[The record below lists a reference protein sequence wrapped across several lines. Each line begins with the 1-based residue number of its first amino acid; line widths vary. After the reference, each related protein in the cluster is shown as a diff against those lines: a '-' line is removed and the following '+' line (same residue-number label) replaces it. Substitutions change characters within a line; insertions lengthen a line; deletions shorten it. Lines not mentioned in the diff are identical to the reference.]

1 MLHSQLQD
9 WWHSSLLSELYQG
22 QTTRSVLIKRTSG
35 TEETLMTTG
44 TVFQDNTSSFST
56 SVALYAVAST
66 APCLLQIY
74 FPIMTQGKVFEVS
87 GKVL

>member
-1 MLHSQLQD
+1 
-9 WWHSSLLSELYQG
+9 
-22 QTTRSVLIKRTSG
+22 
-35 TEETLMTTG
+35 MTAG